1 MANYIQTNL
10 ALLRKWKKLTQE
22 EAATGM
28 GFKRTTY
35 SNYENGHTEPD
46 IEALQKISSFHGIS
60 IDNLV
65 NTDLSNVHLNGNVK
79 SDENVHL
86 NVHGNVHPNGN
97 YPTIEEPEL
106 SMISEAAND
115 VKKIPSSMEI
125 YKRIMDLE
133 ADMALIKQKLLKGS

>member
-10 ALLRKWKKLTQE
+10 ALLRKRKKLTQE

-65 NTDLSNVHLNGNVK
+65 NTDLSNVH
-79 SDENVHL
+79 
-86 NVHGNVHPNGN
+86 GNVHPNGN

-106 SMISEAAND
+106 SMNSEAAND